1 MMRKKADT
9 EFLVR
14 DFDVGICLGVLV
26 VFDWI
31 YCKCVCVGV
40 CVCPIVCDFAG
51 LVGNVCACVVLA
63 A

>member
-14 DFDVGICLGVLV
+14 EFDVGICLVVLV

-31 YCKCVCVGV
+31 YCKCVCVCSR
-40 CVCPIVCDFAG
+40 CVSYSMSLCCVG
-51 LVGNVCACVVLA
+51 GNVCACVVVA
-63 A
+63 P